1 MNNDS
6 SCRIHTASDRHSACR
21 PVSRIPYPVSR
32 FSHFCL
38 LTFALCLLPCL
49 SSFAAEKPHLI
60 TRWENFTTANGM
72 PDAKVF
78 CVTVDGDRV
87 WAGTEDGLALIENG
101 KVVKVYKPADGLA
114 HRAVMGVAVDHNT
127 GDLWIATF
135 GGVSHFSGGR
145 FENFTNLTSGLLN
158 DICYGIVVV
167 DRNVWVATTAGV
179 SRFNTDTG
187 EWTSWSE
194 KNAPFHEP
202 WAYGIAPA
210 GNKMYFAI
218 WGGGLLEYDVQGNY
232 WKPYTDP
239 DEEMEIVLFKNQ
251 GLVHIIV
258 SNVSWNPDTKMVWAS
273 TYFGLSGYDGRNWHN
288 YLTKDSGLASD
299 FINAPKSRRN
309 EVWACTDKGLSMLDY
324 DTNTWASYWPKRD
337 VAPGLSPAPA
347 ALKGG
352 ATFSQPRS
360 GQGEIEITW
369 PDGKKQKLFTP
380 TSLAHNYI
388 LNMDFQ
394 GEDIWVATALGL
406 SHGIRE
412 LQKENQLYA
421 NAAITRR
428 TGDNAPGNSQKS
440 H

>member
-1 MNNDS
+1 MIQLSFGS
-6 SCRIHTASDRHSACR
+6 SRHLEQADRQIVMAGGYTR
-21 PVSRIPYPVSR
+21 EDVSRLLN
-32 FSHFCL
+32 FCL
-38 LTFALCLLPCL
+38 LTFALCLLTCSIAL
-49 SSFAAEKPHLI
+49 TAERPHLI

-78 CVTVDGDRV
+78 CVTVDGERV
-87 WAGTEDGLALIENG
+87 WAGTEDGLVLIENG
-101 KVVKVYKPADGLA
+101 KVAKVYGTADGLA
-114 HRAVMGVAVDHNT
+114 HRAVMGIAVDKNT

-135 GGVSHFSGGR
+135 HGVSHFSAGR
-145 FENFTNLTSGLLN
+145 FENFSNLSSGLLN
-158 DICYGIVVV
+158 DICYGIAVV
-167 DRNVWVATTAGV
+167 DQNVWVATTAGV
-179 SRFNTDTG
+179 SRYNTATG

-218 WGGGLLEYDVQGNY
+218 WGGGLLEYDVAGNY

-239 DEEMEIVLFKNQ
+239 DEEMELVLFKNQ
-251 GLVHIIV
+251 GLIHIIV
-258 SNVSWNPDTKMVWAS
+258 SNVSWNPDTKMIWAS

-324 DTNTWASYWPKRD
+324 TTNTWVSYWPSKP
-337 VAPGLSPAPA
+337 VEPGFSPAHA

-352 ATFSQPRS
+352 STSE
-360 GQGEIEITW
+360 GIITITW
-369 PDGKKQKLFTP
+369 PDGKKQTLSTP
-380 TSLAHNYI
+380 TTLAHNYI

-394 GEDIWVATALGL
+394 GEDIWVATAQGL

-412 LQKENQLYA
+412 PQKENQLYA
-421 NAAITRR
+421 KATNSRR
-428 TGDNAPGNSQKS
+428 SGNKAESGLKKDN
-440 H
+440 